1 LNIGVQMV
9 SQNIKSVGLIG
20 IGNMGWPMAANLVK
34 AGFEVAV
41 HDADP
46 QRCEKF
52 CSEHKATAPGLGA
65 LAGCEVVVT
74 MLPNGHIVRQ
84 ALLESENGAFIATVK
99 PGTIVVDMSS
109 SEPMGTR
116 QLALLLAQ
124 KGVTLVD
131 APVSGAVPR
140 ATTGTLTIMI
150 GSDDAAA
157 VEKVKP
163 VLEAMGN
170 RLFETGGSGCGHAAK
185 ALNNYLGATAFAAT
199 SEAVLIARRFGL
211 DPATLVDILNVSTG
225 KSFISE
231 VVMKEHVL
239 DGKYATGFKLGLL
252 AKDVKIAEGL
262 GQAVNLDAPLLRL
275 VNERWAFAEQA
286 IGYDADNSE
295 AIKSWENDLQ

>member
-1 LNIGVQMV
+1 VTAATMHIGF
-9 SQNIKSVGLIG
+9 IG

-34 AGFEVAV
+34 AGFKVSV
-41 HDADP
+41 YDADP
-46 QRCEKF
+46 QRAADF
-52 CSEHKATAPGLGA
+52 TAAHQAHAPGLA
-65 LAGCEVVVT
+65 AIAACDVIVT
-74 MLPNGHIVRQ
+74 MLPNGHVVRE
-84 ALLESENGAFIATVK
+84 ALLEAEAGAFLAHVR

-116 QLALLLAQ
+116 ELGKALLQ
-124 KGVTLVD
+124 KGVVLVD

-150 GSDDAAA
+150 GGDDTAAI
-157 VEKVKP
+157 ERVKP
-163 VLEAMGN
+163 VLLAMGN

-199 SEAVLIARRFGL
+199 SEAVLIAQRFGL
-211 DPATLVDILNVSTG
+211 DPHTLVDILNVSTG

-239 DGKYATGFKLGLL
+239 DGKFATGFKLGLL

-262 GQAVNLDAPLLRL
+262 GEAVGLDAPLLRL
-275 VNERWAFAEQA
+275 VTQRWALAEQR

-295 AIKSWENDLQ
+295 AIKGWQDPQ